1 MQQIN
6 WQAVQDEVTGYLRDL
21 VRFNTTNPP
30 GNETPCAR
38 YIADVLAKNGIAAEV
53 VESAPGRGSVVA
65 RLKATT
71 GDSAPPLLLLSHLDV
86 VHADPSRW
94 EHPPFSGDLVDGY
107 VWGRGSVDT
116 KDLTASELMV
126 MLLLQRLGLPLKR
139 DVILAATADEET
151 GGEYGAG
158 WLATH
163 RPELINAAWCI
174 NEGGGTGIL
183 IGGRRFYSC
192 QTGEKGICWMRW
204 RAKGASGHASVPTEN
219 NAVVRLSRALAK
231 IGQADLP
238 LHRTATVDVY
248 LQGLLGAL
256 QLPYSLDE
264 FIGLAA
270 TRASLRQV
278 LPDADLADR
287 IYARLHNTAT
297 PTVLRAGEKT
307 NVIPSVAEAQVDGR
321 ILPGQTP
328 QGFLAEIKD
337 ALGDDDFNALE
348 IDPFNVTAP
357 LESPAA
363 SELFDIIQQTLP
375 AHDPEGT
382 VLPTMSTGGTDAKH
396 LVPLGMRVYG
406 FSPEKDEPE
415 ASLTKMAHADN
426 ERLSVANLLFN
437 TQVLFDVVRRFCGA

>member
-6 WQAVQDEVTGYLRDL
+6 WQAVRDEVTGYLRDL

-38 YIADVLAKNGIAAEV
+38 YIADVLAKEGIAAEV

-94 EHPPFSGDLVDGY
+94 EHPPFSADLVDGY

-116 KDLTASELMV
+116 KDLTATELMV

-183 IGGRRFYSC
+183 LGGQRFYSC

-204 RAKGASGHASVPTEN
+204 RAKGTSGHASVPTEN

-231 IGQADLP
+231 IGEADLP

-248 LQGLLGAL
+248 LQGILGAL

-264 FIGLAA
+264 FIGLA
-270 TRASLRQV
+270 TSRASLRQV
-278 LPDADLADR
+278 LPDPDLADR
-287 IYARLHNTAT
+287 LYARLHNTAT

-328 QGFLAEIKD
+328 EGFLAEIKA

-348 IDPFNVTAP
+348 IDPFNVTSP
-357 LESPAA
+357 LESPSA

-406 FSPEKDEPE
+406 FSPQKDEPE

-426 ERLSVANLLFN
+426 ERLSVANLLFS
-437 TQVLFDVVRRFCGA
+437 TQVLFDVVRRFCGV